1 MSLQYMSDT
10 LIITPWI
17 HGIQVRDR
25 VTKDEYFL
33 NLDDLRAMYVAIQAH
48 KERKSITREE

>member
-1 MSLQYMSDT
+1 MSLQFSSDT
-10 LIITPWI
+10 LTITPWI

-48 KERKSITREE
+48 KERKSITRED